1 MKKYFAL
8 LLAGMMAVSLAAC
21 GGSTGAS
28 SAPAAE
34 PAAEAEAEATEETEA
49 EAPAAEAP
57 EAEAPEAEAPAAE
70 APAAVTTVE
79 EGKLHMATNAAF
91 PPYEMISDNGGFE
104 GIDVEIATLIA
115 QKLGLELVV
124 DDMEFGSVITSVQGG
139 KSDIAMAGLTVT
151 EERKQNV
158 DFTES
163 YAMGVQVI
171 IVPEDSDIA
180 TVDDLANDKM
190 IGVQDG
196 TTGYIYCSAPVDEG
210 GYGEDHVTSYP
221 NGAMAIEA
229 LKGGKVDAVVIDN
242 EPAKAFVAANEG
254 LKILDTEYIVENY
267 AIGISKDN
275 NGLRDAVNDALKE
288 LIADGSV
295 QLIVDKY
302 ITAE

>member
-34 PAAEAEAEATEETEA
+34 PAAEAEAEATEETE
-49 EAPAAEAP
+49 AEAP

-180 TVDDLANDKM
+180 TVNDLANDKM

-254 LKILDTEYIVENY
+254 LKILETEYIVENY
-267 AIGISKDN
+267 AIGISKEN

>member
-8 LLAGMMAVSLAAC
+8 LLAGMMALSLAAC
-21 GGSTGAS
+21 GGSSAPAS
-28 SAPAAE
+28 SEPAAETEAAE
-34 PAAEAEAEATEETEA
+34 PAAEAEGTEA
-49 EAPAAEAP
+49 EAPAADASAEIKVVEA
-57 EAEAPEAEAPAAE
+57 
-70 APAAVTTVE
+70 
-79 EGKLHMATNAAF
+79 GKLHMATNAAF

-104 GIDVEIATLIA
+104 GIDVEIATAIA

-124 DDMEFGSVITSVQGG
+124 DDMEFSSVITSVQGG

-163 YAMGVQVI
+163 YATGVQVI
-171 IVPEDSDIA
+171 IVPEGSDIK

-196 TTGYIYCSAPVDEG
+196 TTGYIYCSDTVENG

-229 LKGGKVDAVVIDN
+229 LKAGKVDAVVIDN
-242 EPAKAFVAANEG
+242 EPAKQFVAVNEG

-267 AIGISKDN
+267 AIGISKEN
-275 NGLRDAVNDALKE
+275 PALRDVVDAALKE
-288 LIADGSV
+288 LIADGTV
-295 QLIVDKY
+295 KTIVDKY
-302 ITAE
+302 INAGE

>member
-34 PAAEAEAEATEETEA
+34 PAAEAEAEATEETE
-49 EAPAAEAP
+49 AEAP

-254 LKILDTEYIVENY
+254 LKILETEYIVENY

-275 NGLRDAVNDALKE
+275 PGLRDAVNNALKE
-288 LIADGSV
+288 LIADGTV
-295 QLIVDKY
+295 KTIVDKY
-302 ITAE
+302 INAGE

>member
-8 LLAGMMAVSLAAC
+8 LLAGVMALSLAAC
-21 GGSTGAS
+21 GGSS
-28 SAPAAE
+28 SAPAAPAE
-34 PAAEAEAEATEETEA
+34 TQKEETAAEAPAEEKAEA
-49 EAPAAEAP
+49 EAPAAE
-57 EAEAPEAEAPAAE
+57 EAAADIK
-70 APAAVTTVE
+70 TVE
-79 EGKLHMATNAAF
+79 AGKLHMATNAAF

-163 YAMGVQVI
+163 YATGVQVI
-171 IVPEDSDIA
+171 IVPEGSDIQ

-196 TTGYIYCSAPVDEG
+196 TTGYIYCSSPVEDG

-242 EPAKAFVAANEG
+242 EPAKAFVQANAG

-275 NGLRDAVNDALKE
+275 NGLRDAVNNALKE

-295 QLIVDKY
+295 KLIVDKY
-302 ITAE
+302 INAEN

>member
-8 LLAGMMAVSLAAC
+8 LLAGVMALSLAAC
-21 GGSTGAS
+21 GSSS
-28 SAPAAE
+28 SAPAA
-34 PAAEAEAEATEETEA
+34 PAETQKEEA
-49 EAPAAEAP
+49 
-57 EAEAPEAEAPAAE
+57 AAE
-70 APAAVTTVE
+70 APATEEAAAEVKTVE
-79 EGKLHMATNAAF
+79 AGKLHMATNAAF

-180 TVDDLANDKM
+180 TVDDLANNKM

-196 TTGYIYCSAPVDEG
+196 TTGYIYCSDTVENG
-210 GYGEDHVTSYP
+210 GFGEDHVTSYP

-254 LKILDTEYIVENY
+254 LKILETEYIVENY

-275 NGLRDAVNDALKE
+275 PALRDAVDGALKE
-288 LIADGSV
+288 LIADGTV
-295 QLIVDKY
+295 KTIVDKY
-302 ITAE
+302 INAGE

>member
-8 LLAGMMAVSLAAC
+8 LLAGVMALSLAAC
-21 GGSTGAS
+21 GGSS
-28 SAPAAE
+28 SAPAA
-34 PAAEAEAEATEETEA
+34 PAETQKEETAA
-49 EAPAAEAP
+49 EAPAEEKA
-57 EAEAPEAEAPAAE
+57 EAEAPAAE
-70 APAAVTTVE
+70 APATEEAAAEVKTVE
-79 EGKLHMATNAAF
+79 AGKLHMATNAAF

-163 YAMGVQVI
+163 YATGVQVI
-171 IVPEDSDIA
+171 IVPEGSDIQ
-180 TVDDLANDKM
+180 TVDDLANNKM

-196 TTGYIYCSAPVDEG
+196 TTGYIYCSSPVEDG

-242 EPAKAFVAANEG
+242 EPAKAFVAANDG
-254 LKILDTEYIVENY
+254 LKILDTEYIIENY

-275 NGLRDAVNDALKE
+275 PGLRDAVNNALKE
-288 LIADGSV
+288 LIADGTV
-295 QLIVDKY
+295 KTIVDKY
-302 ITAE
+302 INAEN